1 MYNVTVFCYTVKK
14 RPLGKEEEQST
25 RIVVYGSHPSP
36 YKVAE

>member
-14 RPLGKEEEQST
+14 RSLDKEEEQS
-25 RIVVYGSHPSP
+25 IIIILYGSHPSP